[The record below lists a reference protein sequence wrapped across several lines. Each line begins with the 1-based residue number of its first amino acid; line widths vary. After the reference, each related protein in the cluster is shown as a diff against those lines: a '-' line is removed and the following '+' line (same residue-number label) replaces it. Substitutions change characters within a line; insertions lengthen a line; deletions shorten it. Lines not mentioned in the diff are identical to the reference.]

1 MAVAPVFRTTS
12 GLNNVIEPH
21 RLKYGEDGG
30 CPLAEAVNVVID
42 DGGGVRRRFGRE
54 LLMDAP
60 VHSLWSEGPYCFFV
74 SEGKLYRRL
83 NGSNVLVHNFC
94 GDAPMYFAMLG
105 GKVVASNGTWRS
117 WLYDTTIE
125 NYAASIPQQY
135 RSDSRVLGVPASFTR
150 MQTHAGRMYF
160 VDGQFLWESEPFNPR
175 CVDMANGFIDFGS
188 DITDFISVR
197 GGMYVSTAYGL
208 HFLGGS
214 SKADFVLVDAH
225 PSPVVPGTMCRIVGD
240 QVGSG
245 DMVQGVGAVW
255 TAKDG
260 VCVGTEDGKVTNIT
274 SRKLV
279 YDNATG
285 GAGAVIPGY
294 YFFSLEVE

>member
-1 MAVAPVFRTTS
+1 M
-12 GLNNVIEPH
+12 
-21 RLKYGEDGG
+21 
-30 CPLAEAVNVVID
+30 
-42 DGGGVRRRFGRE
+42 
-54 LLMDAP
+54 
-60 VHSLWSEGPYCFFV
+60 
-74 SEGKLYRRL
+74 
-83 NGSNVLVHNFC
+83 
-94 GDAPMYFAMLG
+94 
-105 GKVVASNGTWRS
+105 
-117 WLYDTTIE
+117 
-125 NYAASIPQQY
+125 
-135 RSDSRVLGVPASFTR
+135 LGVPASFTR

-245 DMVQGVGAVW
+245 DMVQGVGAIWV
-255 TAKDG
+255 AQDG
-260 VCVGTEDGKVTNIT
+260 VCVGTEDGKVTNVT

-279 YDNATG
+279 YDNATE